1 MIFLLKSNYIDEGSK
16 NDAAADD
23 WRPDIMKRITKF
35 RGANFFLSNF
45 YPTPVKYQGLT
56 YQNNEAAFQ
65 AAKVA
70 NTSHRNQQV
79 SFTQLTPA
87 AAKRKGR
94 HVQLRSDWEKVKD
107 QVMFDVVYA
116 KFSGN
121 PTLTKKLLAT
131 EDAIL
136 VEGNTWHDTY
146 WGYDMRQKRGQNK
159 LGKILM
165 QVRRELRSQQQP

>member
-1 MIFLLKSNYIDEGSK
+1 
-16 NDAAADD
+16 
-23 WRPDIMKRITKF
+23 
-35 RGANFFLSNF
+35 
-45 YPTPVKYQGLT
+45 
-56 YQNNEAAFQ
+56 
-65 AAKVA
+65 
-70 NTSHRNQQV
+70 
-79 SFTQLTPA
+79 
-87 AAKRKGR
+87 
-94 HVQLRSDWEKVKD
+94 
-107 QVMFDVVYA
+107 MFDVVYA

-165 QVRRELRSQQQP
+165 QVRRELRSQQQQ